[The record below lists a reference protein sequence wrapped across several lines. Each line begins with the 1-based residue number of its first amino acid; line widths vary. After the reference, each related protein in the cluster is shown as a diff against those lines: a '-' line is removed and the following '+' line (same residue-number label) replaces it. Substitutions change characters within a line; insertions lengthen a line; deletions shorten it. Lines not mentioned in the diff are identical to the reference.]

1 MGSLPKKSVLFGQVF
16 RKWASFGEKR
26 FHSHYGYWLEL
37 LQLWGKVIGQ
47 WAHVLRKLQLGWY
60 RSGEHTCI
68 AIYVPITWWGPK
80 KVQSCNRWKST
91 NCEVCKPSVR
101 RHSAKLK
108 VDATLTLMKFLP
120 ISNPASGELT
130 ILLFGGGAIL
140 TWDIKNSRL
149 KMTIEEVEAA
159 IEAEFVITSTW
170 WKWTLNAEHLR
181 EMLLIPRVTTVN
193 FNCWPNISWP
203 TALGISSW
211 LRGPGKRMCLGCQVI
226 SLLKGALILAWR
238 SMLFKFIF

>member
-91 NCEVCKPSVR
+91 NCEVRKPSVR

-130 ILLFGGGAIL
+130 ILLFGGWGYTYMRHQELKVENDYRRSGSCYWGRICDHINLMEMDPKCWAPQGNAF
-140 TWDIKNSRL
+140 DPSCHNSQ
-149 KMTIEEVEAA
+149 
-159 IEAEFVITSTW
+159 F
-170 WKWTLNAEHLR
+170 
-181 EMLLIPRVTTVN
+181 
-193 FNCWPNISWP
+193 
-203 TALGISSW
+203 
-211 LRGPGKRMCLGCQVI
+211 
-226 SLLKGALILAWR
+226 
-238 SMLFKFIF
+238 